1 MRKWI
6 FALALIPSV
15 SLAVVNPPWEE
26 FYGPFDTWMNG
37 KSMTRMAIPHGW
49 LVYVRAK
56 GGVTFV
62 PDENHEWV
70 LDPVLTSALK
80 TPSSS

>member
-1 MRKWI
+1 MKKAI
-6 FALALIPSV
+6 FALALFPSIV
-15 SLAVVNPPWEE
+15 LAMVNPPWEE

-37 KSMTRMAIPHGW
+37 KSMTRLSIPHGW

-70 LDPVLTSALK
+70 LDAALVNSIK
-80 TPSSS
+80 KSD